1 MLYRKLAWVDVNTLA
16 DYLGI
21 ERSEFSGKGW
31 IRKRICPDCATCDH
45 ADHYE
50 VINGAIVRLSTTS
63 AYCQANFEGCPRC
76 THGTEC
82 QEYDEGIFVRE
93 FVDRNRNIKRF
104 ISSREFAFQIGA
116 HPTTVRGWIR
126 TGKIGKREGAIRGQY
141 TDMIDTEK
149 LPLLKK
155 FVQGRRLRSAA

>member
-21 ERSEFSGKGW
+21 ERSKFSGNG
-31 IRKRICPDCATCDH
+31 IRKRICPNCATYEH
-45 ADHYE
+45 ASYPD
-50 VINGAIVRLSTTS
+50 VVDGKLVTLTRTS
-63 AYCQANFEGCPRC
+63 ADCQANSWRCAGC

-82 QEYDEGIFVRE
+82 SEYDEGIFRGE
-93 FVDRNRNIKRF
+93 FVDRKGNIRRF
-104 ISSREFAFQIGA
+104 ISSRELAFQIGA